1 MKTFKKFTIIHFTL
15 LFLSLSYC
23 FEFYFSI
30 CLEIAIMAL
39 IFDLVKPTIFIS
51 MLNSKGIY
59 KGIYA
64 AILTILIMFNL
75 LAISSGFINNY
86 NKQSSTKVINQG
98 YAIHQDKIKQLKT
111 NLDNV
116 QSELNQYPSIE
127 IFLSKSPKWEDKTDL
142 TKNWQDGK
150 QEISKRLD
158 IAQTAYNNELSNKI
172 NKYNI
177 ESKKMGYSSI
187 FKTISSKTNVSNDTL
202 IFILYM
208 LAAIVFETLIFYTKV
223 LSKKESQDYIKSND
237 ELTKELINEMNLEIH
252 RKQLEAIKYSFNNN
266 IMNNIKPMINEPIN
280 ENVKVEIEEPVKQ
293 IEEKKVIENLGLKEN
308 DIEVDPLDEDL
319 EIEKVNYKF
328 SGKPLAIENIRAY
341 HNFILENSKDDIAI
355 GYKKVAENLG
365 LRESEAQRI
374 YNKLKEK
381 NYLISSDRKTLIEKK
396 NFNESDFLEV

>member
-59 KGIYA
+59 KGIYG

-98 YAIHQDKIKQLKT
+98 YAIHQDKIKQFKT

-293 IEEKKVIENLGLKEN
+293 IEEKKLMNNHNNLDLKEN
-308 DIEVDPLDEDL
+308 DIEVEDL
-319 EIEKVNYKF
+319 EVEKVNYKF
-328 SGKPLAIENIRAY
+328 PGKPLAIENIRKY
-341 HNFILENSKDDIAI
+341 HNFILKNSKDDIAI

-396 NFNESDFLEV
+396 NFNESDFVEV

>member
-59 KGIYA
+59 KGIYG

-98 YAIHQDKIKQLKT
+98 YAIHQDKIKQFKT

-116 QSELNQYPSIE
+116 QSELNQYPTLE
-127 IFLSKSPKWEDKTDL
+127 IFLSKSPKWEDKEGI

-187 FKTISSKTNVSNDTL
+187 FKTISSKTKTSNDTL

-266 IMNNIKPMINEPIN
+266 IMNNIKPMINEQIN
-280 ENVKVEIEEPVKQ
+280 ENVRIEIEEPK
-293 IEEKKVIENLGLKEN
+293 ELIENLDLKEN

-319 EIEKVNYKF
+319 EVEKVNYKF
-328 SGKPLAIENIRAY
+328 TGKPLAIENIRAY
-341 HNFILENSKDDIAI
+341 HNFILENSKDDIAV

-381 NYLISSDRKTLIEKK
+381 NYLKSSDRKTLIEKK
-396 NFNESDFLEV
+396 NFDESDFIKE